1 MSRLFIQVEGP
12 TEEEFV
18 NEVLRPH
25 LITHHSYHT
34 VDARIVGNSRLR
46 EKRGGIRGWSVVKKE
61 IVERLQYDR
70 GVFITML
77 VDYYALPKGPPEDDG
92 WPGRG
97 SAAALPFAQKAGS
110 VECSLAVEIAAALPE
125 PRDHRRFIPFIVMH
139 EFEALLFSDPT
150 AMARG
155 FNHADAAPVF
165 TAIANQFASPEEIN
179 DSPLTAPSKRIIKV
193 FEDRGYD
200 HYEKPLLGNL
210 AALEVTLPVIRGKC
224 PHFHAWLSKLERLGN
239 ANSSAAKNNL

>member
-12 TEEEFV
+12 TEEDFV
-18 NEVLRPH
+18 NEVLRRH
-25 LITHHSYHT
+25 LVDSHSYHS

-46 EKRGGIRGWSVVKKE
+46 EKRGGIRGWSVVRKE

-77 VDYYALPKGPPEDDG
+77 VDYYALPKGSPEDDG
-92 WPGRG
+92 WPGR
-97 SAAALPFAQKAGS
+97 SAPANLPFAQKAAQ
-110 VECSLAVEIAAALPE
+110 VKQALAGDIAVALPD

-139 EFEALLFSDPT
+139 EFEALLFSDPA

-155 FNHADAAPVF
+155 FNHADAEADLA
-165 TAIANQFASPEEIN
+165 AIAGQFSTPEEIN

-200 HYEKPLLGNL
+200 RYEKPLLGNL
-210 AALEVTLPVIRGKC
+210 AALEITLPVIRAKC
-224 PHFHAWLSKLERLGN
+224 PLFGVWLSKLEKLGV
-239 ANSSAAKNNL
+239 ALAAARAATP

>member
-12 TEEEFV
+12 TEEDFV
-18 NEVLRPH
+18 NEVLRRH
-25 LITHHSYHT
+25 LIDNHSYHA

-77 VDYYALPKGPPEDDG
+77 VDYYALPKGGPGDDG
-92 WPGRG
+92 WPGR
-97 SAAALPFAQKAGS
+97 SVPANLPVAQKASRVERAIAAEIKAALPNPK
-110 VECSLAVEIAAALPE
+110 
-125 PRDHRRFIPFIVMH
+125 DHRRFIPFIVMH
-139 EFEALLFSDPT
+139 EFEALLFSDPA

-155 FNHADAAPVF
+155 FNHADAEADLA
-165 TAIANQFASPEEIN
+165 AIASQFSTPEEIN

-200 HYEKPLLGNL
+200 RYEKPLLGNL
-210 AALEVTLPVIRGKC
+210 AALEITLPVIKTKC
-224 PHFHAWLSKLERLGN
+224 PLFAGWIGKLERLGD
-239 ANSSAAKNNL
+239 ASAARPVVTP

>member
-12 TEEEFV
+12 TEEDFV
-18 NEVLRPH
+18 NEVLRRH
-25 LITHHSYHT
+25 LIDHHGYHA

-77 VDYYALPKGPPEDDG
+77 VDYYALPKGGPEDDG
-92 WPGRG
+92 WPGR
-97 SAAALPFAQKAGS
+97 SVPANLPVAQKASS
-110 VECSLAVEIAAALPE
+110 VQRGLEAEIVSALPN
-125 PRDHRRFIPFIVMH
+125 PNDHRRFIPFIVMH
-139 EFEALLFSDPT
+139 EFEALLFSDPA

-155 FNHADAAPVF
+155 FNHADAETDFA
-165 TAIANQFASPEEIN
+165 AIADLFSTPEEIN

-193 FEDRGYD
+193 FSDRGYD

-210 AALEVTLPVIRGKC
+210 AALEITLPVIKARC
-224 PHFHAWLSKLERLGN
+224 PLFAAWLGKLERLGD
-239 ANSSAAKNNL
+239 AAAARRATP

>member
-12 TEEEFV
+12 TEEDFV
-18 NEVLRPH
+18 NEVLRRH
-25 LITHHSYHT
+25 LVGNHAYHA

-92 WPGRG
+92 WPGRTVPANLPFTQK
-97 SAAALPFAQKAGS
+97 AARVEQALAADIAVALPD
-110 VECSLAVEIAAALPE
+110 

-139 EFEALLFSDPT
+139 EFEALLFSDPV

-155 FNHADAAPVF
+155 FNHAEAAPDF
-165 TAIANQFASPEEIN
+165 AAIAGQFPTPEEIN

-193 FEDRGYD
+193 FQDRGYD

-210 AALEVTLPVIRGKC
+210 AALEITLPVIKAKC
-224 PHFHAWLSKLERLGN
+224 PLFAGWLGKLERLGD
-239 ANSSAAKNNL
+239 AAAARRATP

>member
-1 MSRLFIQVEGP
+1 MSRLLIQVEGP
-12 TEEEFV
+12 TEEDFV
-18 NEVLRPH
+18 KEVLRRH
-25 LITHHSYHT
+25 LIDRHGYHA

-61 IVERLQYDR
+61 IVERLQHDR

-92 WPGRG
+92 WPGR
-97 SAAALPFAQKAGS
+97 SVPANLPVAQKASS
-110 VECSLAVEIAAALPE
+110 VERALAAEIASALPS
-125 PRDHRRFIPFIVMH
+125 PQDHRRFIPFIVMH
-139 EFEALLFSDPT
+139 EFEALLFSDPA

-155 FNHADAAPVF
+155 FNHADAEADLA
-165 TAIANQFASPEEIN
+165 AIASQFSSPEEIN

-200 HYEKPLLGNL
+200 RYEKPLLGNL
-210 AALEVTLPVIRGKC
+210 AALEITLPVIKTKC
-224 PHFHAWLSKLERLGN
+224 PLFGAWLGKLERLG
-239 ANSSAAKNNL
+239 AAAAAARPTTP